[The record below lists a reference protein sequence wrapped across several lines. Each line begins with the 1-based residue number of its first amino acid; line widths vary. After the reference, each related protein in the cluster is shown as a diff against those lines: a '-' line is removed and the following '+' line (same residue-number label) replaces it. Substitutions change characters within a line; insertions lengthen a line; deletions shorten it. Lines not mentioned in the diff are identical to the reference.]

1 MTTPPEAVARRPVK
15 RVLVSVSDKTGIVE
29 FARALT
35 AAGVEIL
42 STGGSA
48 RALVAGGVEVRDVSD
63 YTGFPEIMG
72 GRVKT
77 LHPRVHGGLLAR
89 PDTDAD
95 AMREHGIAGIDLLAV
110 NLYPFAH
117 TVARADCTPEE
128 AIENIDVG
136 GPAMIRAAAKNY
148 RHVTVLVDPRDYAGI
163 AAMIKDAG
171 GVAGDKR
178 LALAAKA
185 FAHTAAYDRMIGDW
199 FAARAAPP
207 ADASA
212 QTLPQTLLHIGAGY
226 TRTAML
232 RYGENPHQ
240 RAALYGAGADT
251 GVHAARQLQG
261 RQLSFNNYLDIAA
274 ACRALREFGETPAC
288 VIVKHANPCAVA
300 CADDAAEAYARA
312 HAADPL
318 SAFGGVIALNRA
330 LDEATARAIVAQ
342 QFAEVVAVPEAHPGA
357 VEVMAAKPNVRL
369 LVYRDAACGDDGL
382 DVKSIRGGLLMQ
394 QQDRARVA
402 ADDLRVVT
410 RRKPDA
416 AEIADLLFAWR
427 VVKHVYSNAIV
438 VAAGNRSVGI
448 GGGQTSRVDAV
459 HIALHKA
466 ARCGHARA
474 RAVMASDGFFPF
486 EDGIALAHEAGIA
499 AVIQPGG
506 SINDAKVIAAADA
519 RGIAMVF
526 TGVRHFRHG

>member
-1 MTTPPEAVARRPVK
+1 MTTPPDDDDDARHPVG
-15 RVLVSVSDKTGIVE
+15 RALVSVSDKTGVVD
-29 FARALT
+29 FARALR

-42 STGGSA
+42 STGGTA

-89 PDTDAD
+89 RDADAD

-110 NLYPFAH
+110 NFYPFAEAV
-117 TVARADCTPEE
+117 TYGCAPEK
-128 AIENIDVG
+128 IVENIDVG

-148 RHVTVLVDPRDYAGI
+148 RYVTVVVDPEDYAGI
-163 AAMIKDAG
+163 AAMLKDAG
-171 GVAGDKR
+171 GIACDKR

-185 FAHTAAYDRMIGDW
+185 FEHTATYDHKVSVW
-199 FAARAAPP
+199 FAARAAPT
-207 ADASA
+207 ADAPA
-212 QTLPQTLLHIGAGY
+212 QTLPQTWGGH
-226 TRTAML
+226 TRMVSL

-240 RAALYGAGADT
+240 RAALYGAGADDDSC
-251 GVHAARQLQG
+251 VYAARQLQG
-261 RQLSFNNYLDIAA
+261 KRLSFNNYLDADA
-274 ACRALREFGETPAC
+274 ACRTLREFGDTPAC

-300 CADDAAEAYARA
+300 CADDAVEAYARA

-318 SAFGGVIALNRA
+318 SAFGGVIALNRV
-330 LDEATARAIVAQ
+330 LDEATARAVVTK

-357 VEVMAAKPNVRL
+357 VEAMAAKPNVRL
-369 LVYRDAACGDDGL
+369 LVYRDAARADGL
-382 DVKSIRGGLLMQ
+382 DVKNIDGGLLVQ
-394 QQDRARVA
+394 QQDRARVE

-410 RRKPDA
+410 RRKPSA

-427 VVKHVYSNAIV
+427 VVKHVHSNAIV
-438 VAAGNRSVGI
+438 IAAANQTLGI

-459 HIALHKA
+459 QIALHKA
-466 ARCGHARA
+466 ARCGHSLAG
-474 RAVMASDGFFPF
+474 AVLASDGFFPF
-486 EDGIALAHEAGIA
+486 EDGLALAHDAGIA

-506 SINDAKVIAAADA
+506 SVNDDKVIAAADA

-526 TGVRHFRHG
+526 TGVRHFSHG